1 MEIENVPDSS
11 IIEPKEMTTLV
22 WHFGLSEI

>member
-1 MEIENVPDSS
+1 MEIEIVPDSS